1 MSFGPDNLP
10 YGVAAPPGGAP
21 RCVVRLHDDAIDLSA
36 MRLPVPEG
44 TFAGAALNPFLAL
57 GRAVWEETRAAII
70 EQLDDA
76 PRFPLREATLSL
88 PIQIGD
94 YVDFYSSIE
103 HATNVGRKWRP
114 DNPLPPNWLHLPIGY
129 HGRAGS
135 VVVSGTPI
143 RRPHG
148 LRPSFGPTEQLDVEL
163 ELAFITG
170 APGTRIPTGEAREH
184 VFGFALLNDWSAR
197 DIQSFEYRPLGPFL
211 GKSFATSLSAWIT
224 PLQALEPYLV
234 PARAQDPA
242 PAEYLRTSE
251 DSALDIELQLELNG
265 TTISRTNSKH
275 LYWTFPQQLAHATVN
290 GASTRPGDVYASGTI
305 SGPAP
310 GSEGSLLE
318 LGTGFLNDGDTVV
331 LRGRAGSVSLGEVR
345 GTVLG

>member
-1 MSFGPDNLP
+1 VFGPDNLP
-10 YGVAAPPGGAP
+10 YGVVAPPGAAP

-36 MRLPVPEG
+36 MTLPVPEG
-44 TFAGAALNPFLAL
+44 TFAAPALNAFLTL

-70 EQLDDA
+70 AALDDA
-76 PRFPLREATLSL
+76 PRFPIDGADLLL

-135 VVVSGTPI
+135 VVVSGTQI
-143 RRPHG
+143 ARPHG

-163 ELAFITG
+163 ELAFVTG
-170 APGTRIPTGEAREH
+170 GPPASRIATPDARDH

-211 GKSFATSLSAWIT
+211 GKSFATTLSAWIT

-234 PARAQDPA
+234 QARPQDPE
-242 PAEYLRTSE
+242 PAGYLRTTGNT
-251 DSALDIELQLELNG
+251 ALDIDLAIELNG
-265 TTISRTNSKH
+265 STISRTNAKH
-275 LYWTFPQQLAHATVN
+275 HYWTFPQQLAHATVN
-290 GASTRPGDVYASGTI
+290 GARTRPGDVYASGTI
-305 SGPAP
+305 SGPDP

-318 LGTGFLNDGDTVV
+318 LGTGFLDDGDTVV
-331 LRGRAGSVSLGEVR
+331 LRGAAGSVSLGEVR
-345 GTVLG
+345 GTVAG

>member
-1 MSFGPDNLP
+1 MAAGPA
-10 YGVAAPPGGAP
+10 VWAATRERVEDLITSELDRLGDALVPLQQA
-21 RCVVRLHDDAIDLSA
+21 RLH
-36 MRLPVPEG
+36 LP
-44 TFAGAALNPFLAL
+44 FAVA
-57 GRAVWEETRAAII
+57 
-70 EQLDDA
+70 
-76 PRFPLREATLSL
+76 
-88 PIQIGD
+88 D
-94 YVDFYSSIE
+94 YVDFYSSRA
-103 HATNVGRKWRP
+103 HAENLGRLFRP
-114 DNPLPPNWLHLPIGY
+114 DQEPLTPNWLHLPIGY

-135 VVVSGTPI
+135 VVVSGTPV

-170 APGTRIPTGEAREH
+170 PPGTRIATQDARDH

-251 DSALDIELQLELNG
+251 DSALDIELQIELNG

-331 LRGRAGSVSLGEVR
+331 LRGSAGSVSLGEVR
-345 GTVLG
+345 GTVRG

>member
-1 MSFGPDNLP
+1 VFGPDNLP
-10 YGVAAPPGGAP
+10 YGVAAAPGEAP

-44 TFAGAALNPFLAL
+44 TFAAPALNPFLTL
-57 GRAVWEETRAAII
+57 GRATWEATRAALIDA
-70 EQLDDA
+70 LDDA
-76 PRFPLREATLSL
+76 PRFPLDGAELRL

-143 RRPHG
+143 QRPNG
-148 LRPSFGPTEQLDVEL
+148 QRPSFGPTEQLDVEL
-163 ELAFITG
+163 ELAFVTG
-170 APGTRIPTGEAREH
+170 PPATRIATRDARDH

-211 GKSFATSLSAWIT
+211 GKSFATSLAAWIT
-224 PLQALEPYLV
+224 PLQALEPYFV
-234 PARAQDPA
+234 EARPQDPE
-242 PAEYLRTSE
+242 PLQYLRT
-251 DSALDIELQLELNG
+251 DGNHALDIELEIELNG
-265 TTISRTNSKH
+265 ETISRTNARH

-318 LGTGFLNDGDTVV
+318 LGTGFLRDGDTVV
-331 LRGRAGSVSLGEVR
+331 LKGAAGGVSLGEVR
-345 GTVLG
+345 GTIAG